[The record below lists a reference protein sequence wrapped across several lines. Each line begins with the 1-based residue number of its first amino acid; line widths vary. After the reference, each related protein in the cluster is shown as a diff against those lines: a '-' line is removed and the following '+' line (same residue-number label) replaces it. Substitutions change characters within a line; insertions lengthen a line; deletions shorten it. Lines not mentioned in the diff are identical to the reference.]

1 MTVLLKNLKNIYKI
15 EQTFKKVCFFVEKTY
30 IIWYTIRRIGEE
42 EMAKILDM
50 DKKYQIILI
59 VLLLCFVLVVGGAV
73 FTSVF
78 LGNQASSNEDV
89 AYATTDGGLAI
100 NYVNGKELDFSSKD
114 KKEYG
119 ITITNTT
126 SDKVYYSIN
135 LDLKSFSNNFT
146 IMVVDE
152 EDNIVNEVNI
162 DKKFNGKLLSLYSV
176 GANETV
182 RYSLVFKF
190 KNRTSING
198 ELSVINDT
206 ISSEVFV
213 DTLLDNLEIKSAQS
227 MVGGAISDTDEGL
240 ISTVDT
246 RGTAYYFRGNVKN
259 NYVKIGD
266 YLFRIVRINGDNS
279 IRLVS
284 EDTIGNYA
292 FNTNPLDWTVGV
304 GALANYGVST
314 LNNELTLWMNTELV
328 DYSNYFVDGD
338 YCIDTDFS
346 YVINESYY
354 NRAYERIYV
363 DGAPMLSCDN
373 KYTGKI
379 GLLSVDEVVYAGAFK
394 NNINK
399 KYYLYNE
406 NIEDG
411 YLTLTGLFW
420 NNNMT
425 MINVNSNGSL
435 GDGITVNEKYG
446 IRPVIN
452 ISAGAKVRGDGTK
465 DNPYVIVD
473 SL

>member
-1 MTVLLKNLKNIYKI
+1 
-15 EQTFKKVCFFVEKTY
+15 
-30 IIWYTIRRIGEE
+30 
-42 EMAKILDM
+42 MAKILDM

-78 LGNQASSNEDV
+78 LGKQNTSNENV

-100 NYVNGKELDFSSKD
+100 NYVNGKDFNFTTKD

-119 ITITNTT
+119 ITITNTSSNKT
-126 SDKVYYSIN
+126 YYSIN
-135 LDLKSFSNNFT
+135 MDLIKYNHDFT

-152 EDNIVNEVNI
+152 EDNIVNEVKVN
-162 DKKFNGKLLSLYSV
+162 DKFNGKLLNLFYIN
-176 GANETV
+176 GNETL
-182 RYSLVFKF
+182 RFSIVFKF
-190 KNRTSING
+190 KYITSLKG
-198 ELSVINDT
+198 EFSVVNET

-213 DTLLDNLEIKSAQS
+213 DTLINNIGINSAQS
-227 MVGGAISDTDEGL
+227 MVGGEISNIDEGL

-279 IRLVS
+279 IRLIS
-284 EDTIGNYA
+284 EDSIGNYV
-292 FNTNPLDWTVGV
+292 FNTNPIDWNVGV
-304 GALANYGVST
+304 GSLANYGTST
-314 LNNELTLWMNTELV
+314 LFNDLTLWMNEELV
-328 DYSNYFVDGD
+328 DYTQYITDGD
-338 YCIDTDFS
+338 YCIDSDFS

-354 NRAYERIYV
+354 SRAYERIYV

-373 KYTGKI
+373 KFTGKI

-406 NIEDG
+406 NLEDS

-435 GDGITVNEKYG
+435 GDGITINEKVA

-452 ISAGAKVRGDGTK
+452 ISAGAKVNGDGTK
-465 DNPYVIVD
+465 NNPYVIVD

>member
-1 MTVLLKNLKNIYKI
+1 
-15 EQTFKKVCFFVEKTY
+15 
-30 IIWYTIRRIGEE
+30 
-42 EMAKILDM
+42 MAKILDM

-78 LGNQASSNEDV
+78 LGKQNTSNEDV

-100 NYVNGKELDFSSKD
+100 NYVNGKDFNFTTKD

-119 ITITNTT
+119 ITITNTSSNKT
-126 SDKVYYSIN
+126 YYSIN
-135 LDLKSFSNNFT
+135 MDLIKYNHDFT
-146 IMVVDE
+146 VMVVDE
-152 EDNIVNEVNI
+152 EDNIVNEVKVN
-162 DKKFNGKLLSLYSV
+162 DKFNGKLLNLFYIN
-176 GANETV
+176 GNETL
-182 RYSLVFKF
+182 RFSIVFKF
-190 KNRTSING
+190 KYITSLKG
-198 ELSVINDT
+198 EFSVVNET
-206 ISSEVFV
+206 LSSEVFV
-213 DTLLDNLEIKSAQS
+213 DTLINNIGINSAQS
-227 MVGGAISDTDEGL
+227 MVGGEISNIDEGL

-284 EDTIGNYA
+284 EDSIGNYV
-292 FNTNPLDWTVGV
+292 FNTNPIDWNVGV
-304 GALANYGVST
+304 GSFYR
-314 LNNELTLWMNTELV
+314 
-328 DYSNYFVDGD
+328 
-338 YCIDTDFS
+338 I
-346 YVINESYY
+346 
-354 NRAYERIYV
+354 AYERIYV

-373 KYTGKI
+373 KFTGKI

-406 NIEDG
+406 NLEDS

-435 GDGITVNEKYG
+435 GDGITINEKVA

-452 ISAGAKVRGDGTK
+452 ISAGAKVNGDGTK
-465 DNPYVIVD
+465 NNPYVIVD

>member
-1 MTVLLKNLKNIYKI
+1 
-15 EQTFKKVCFFVEKTY
+15 
-30 IIWYTIRRIGEE
+30 
-42 EMAKILDM
+42 
-50 DKKYQIILI
+50 
-59 VLLLCFVLVVGGAV
+59 
-73 FTSVF
+73 
-78 LGNQASSNEDV
+78 
-89 AYATTDGGLAI
+89 
-100 NYVNGKELDFSSKD
+100 
-114 KKEYG
+114 
-119 ITITNTT
+119 
-126 SDKVYYSIN
+126 
-135 LDLKSFSNNFT
+135 
-146 IMVVDE
+146 MVVDE
-152 EDNIVNEVNI
+152 EDNIVNEVKVN
-162 DKKFNGKLLSLYSV
+162 DNYNGKLLNLFYIN
-176 GANETV
+176 GNETL
-182 RYSLVFKF
+182 RYSIVFKF
-190 KNRTSING
+190 KHITSLKG
-198 ELSVINDT
+198 EFSVVNET
-206 ISSEVFV
+206 LSSEVFV
-213 DTLLDNLEIKSAQS
+213 DTLINNIGISTAQS
-227 MVGGAISDTDEGL
+227 MVGGEISNTDEGL

-284 EDTIGNYA
+284 EDSIGNYA
-292 FNTNPLDWTVGV
+292 FNTNLVDWNVGISSV
-304 GALANYGVST
+304 ANYGTST
-314 LNNELTLWMNTELV
+314 LFNDLTGWMNTELV
-328 DYSNYFVDGD
+328 DYTNYIVDGD

-354 NRAYERIYV
+354 SRAYERIYV

-373 KYTGKI
+373 KFTGKI

-406 NIEDG
+406 NLEES

-435 GDGITVNEKYG
+435 GDGITINEKVA

-452 ISAGAKVRGDGTK
+452 ISAGAKVNGEGTK

-473 SL
+473 GL